1 VDILSSFGVYIYRY
15 TFPKTTAHLNKQTF
29 IHHRH
34 NLLSYSLRL
43 LTLQIQATLD
53 HPKLR
58 FKDVFKSWI
67 RQILPRKHAKHTFRS
82 KELVSSD
89 LIHCTRGI
97 TETIIEPL
105 NTSGAGASR
114 PKSLSH
120 RIYMSVY
127 SASSVDT
134 ELSEFSNP
142 PARRYSVSNSQN
154 MPKKLSVV
162 RFGVQNSL
170 LICFDAHNI
179 QSEKEQCIHAL
190 RTHQVNTLVELRR
203 IEKAFALL
211 GTPDVSEP
219 MTAAC
224 KREQN
229 MWVMTETDLL
239 IGSYYVDSHGLLT
252 ELRGLTKNY
261 PFRYQNIP
269 FFCRKSALTTK
280 LNQFTLL
287 RRSKES
293 RLQ

>member
-1 VDILSSFGVYIYRY
+1 VYIYRY

-170 LICFDAHNI
+170 LICFDAHTT
-179 QSEKEQCIHAL
+179 SSP
-190 RTHQVNTLVELRR
+190 RR
-203 IEKAFALL
+203 NN
-211 GTPDVSEP
+211 VSMP
-219 MTAAC
+219 
-224 KREQN
+224 
-229 MWVMTETDLL
+229 
-239 IGSYYVDSHGLLT
+239 
-252 ELRGLTKNY
+252 
-261 PFRYQNIP
+261 
-269 FFCRKSALTTK
+269 
-280 LNQFTLL
+280 
-287 RRSKES
+287 
-293 RLQ
+293 